1 MENSFSSS
9 IIQALKDNFVGK
21 VIKNNNVEGEITDI
35 KVMKSLHDTGESWDI
50 EVDEPFFEINKFWYS
65 FNELEGS
72 GTTVNSLPAKE
83 RKDSIVKIL
92 RGNTSFAAKGAEV
105 VVLAVFAD
113 ETCSSGTCALVEYKG
128 SKYEIC
134 NDFID
139 SDNYAQ
145 FN

>member
-1 MENSFSSS
+1 MEN
-9 IIQALKDNFVGK
+9 
-21 VIKNNNVEGEITDI
+21 
-35 KVMKSLHDTGESWDI
+35 I
-50 EVDEPFFEINKFWYS
+50 EVQNCKSAFYGLDWDDQVKLLNEFASYLNRELVDESNDSHF
-65 FNELEGS
+65 
-72 GTTVNSLPAKE
+72 LPAE
-83 RKDSIVKIL
+83 DRKDSSVKIL

-105 VVLAVFAD
+105 VVLDVFAD

-145 FN
+145 FD